1 MPEQKPKQSVQ
12 KRIVNISNSILD
24 VLSFFIFLSFFLIGL
39 YAMYDSYKV
48 YENANDK
55 SLLKYKPGSSQEET
69 SEKMPEITDMIA
81 WITMEG
87 TPIDYPVMQGADN
100 SEYLNKDPY
109 GNYSLSGSIFL
120 DSRND
125 KDFTDSYSLLYGHHM
140 DHDYMFGA
148 LDLYLD
154 EDFFNKNKSGVLTV
168 GDTIY
173 NLKTFSVVE
182 TTATNQEIFAPTEN
196 DGTIDFI
203 KKNSLYLDELPDAN
217 TKILGL
223 STCKFP
229 GTTYRTIVFC
239 TMTWDENSKEPPKKK
254 REKKIEKEKHTDNKE
269 NNEKNETVVQYTS
282 GEVETP
288 VQTDELEDLS
298 NNIISKSELNRVDGN
313 TVIVQQNSVLE
324 QELDQ
329 VVAAR

>member
-1 MPEQKPKQSVQ
+1 MPEQKPKKSVQ

-24 VLSFFIFLSFFLIGL
+24 VLSFLVFLSFFLIGL

-55 SLLKYKPGSSQEET
+55 SLLKYKPGSSQEEA
-69 SEKMPEITDMIA
+69 EEEMPEITDMIA

-87 TPIDYPVMQGADN
+87 TPIDYPIMQGVDN

-125 KDFTDSYSLLYGHHM
+125 KDFTDFYSLLYGHHM
-140 DHDYMFGA
+140 DHDYIFGA

-254 REKKIEKEKHTDNKE
+254 REKKQNAENKEKENT
-269 NNEKNETVVQYTS
+269 ETVVQYTPV
-282 GEVETP
+282 EIETP
-288 VQTDELEDLS
+288 VQTAELEELL
-298 NNIISKSELNRVDGN
+298 NNIVGKSEETHADVNISNG
-313 TVIVQQNSVLE
+313 QQNGVLE
-324 QELDQ
+324 HELDQ